1 MHVREEPPA
10 DPTAPTVALPTMTSI
25 ATKQWRVGNASFL
38 DAFVRAPRSGS
49 DARARLVLVGIDV
62 RMAGHGRG
70 LSCLFA
76 NGETTEGE
84 AAGSEEAG
92 KDVHQAWSCPVP
104 KQVYEHEVVAASGA
118 AGSSTL
124 SVTLI
129 AANKKGDVD
138 NESRR
143 RRTIAVPM
151 RPYLAT
157 RFANLR
163 IGATAMVRNAV
174 AGSRASM
181 IEHIEYHRL
190 LGFDHWFLYDNGST
204 DGTVALLKR
213 YEEAGL
219 VTTVRWPY
227 SRWSKEGNNRVQRAA
242 FRL

>member
-1 MHVREEPPA
+1 
-10 DPTAPTVALPTMTSI
+10 MTSI

-38 DAFVRAPRSGS
+38 DAFVRAPRTGS

-174 AGSRASM
+174 MQKASLHAIAACCAINVATVLVATGTAVAGARTGLLVRSAFAAACWCGFAAVRGVRKLNKLDQG
-181 IEHIEYHRL
+181 ERDGNLNEYVLESKRQSTGRL
-190 LGFDHWFLYDNGST
+190 S
-204 DGTVALLKR
+204 A
-213 YEEAGL
+213 
-219 VTTVRWPY
+219 
-227 SRWSKEGNNRVQRAA
+227 
-242 FRL
+242 